1 MNPYKIR
8 FHCGVGFLQETPTAK
23 KLKLNILLAHD
34 RQSQLQVMDALSI
47 LARSRRR
54 SQKLYLH
61 TAGSSAIP
69 SAGVAIGPES
79 HDRASKGQ
87 PASNDN
93 FRSSKRQR
101 TGLPQTDTLQVP
113 KHLDFFSD
121 ESKAVRVAQKTVQHA
136 PGGTNGH
143 ETRPEQ
149 DTSHVDAGQ
158 CKKILR
164 SHKIKIVQLWPSV
177 QPTDGAFLATDKRKA
192 NTSATDGVQ
201 SSKRRKLEL
210 YPNPLDSF
218 AQMHDRYG
226 LSRTLV
232 NNVIRQGYRIPTE
245 VQLGSL
251 PLLLDTKQSTDS
263 SNTGRDI
270 RQDDLG
276 IDLLTVAPTGSGK
289 TLAFLIPVVHALVR
303 GRRAT
308 GDERHGPRAVI
319 IAPTKELASQI
330 VNEGR
335 KLLLGLGV
343 KITFVRKGMQI
354 DTASAA
360 PSQDADD
367 EIDGDVVSADSVSK
381 TVPLVK
387 ADILVSTP
395 LALLHALDPKDTS
408 ALDTVTYLVLDEAD
422 VLLDPLFR
430 QQTVNVWSACTNSR
444 LRVSLW
450 SATMG
455 ASIETL
461 ATELIT
467 ARWER
472 MRQVHKLQARD
483 RSRLV
488 RLVVGMKDSSLP
500 TIEHKLLYAAN
511 EQGKLMALRQLL
523 HPSRASN
530 VPALRPPFLVFTQTI
545 ARATAL
551 HAELLYD
558 IPHEAG
564 GSSRIAVLHSDLSDT
579 ARESTMTRFRRG
591 EIWVLITTD
600 LLSRGVDFK
609 GINGVVNYDFPNSSA
624 AYVHR
629 VGRTGRAGREGGVA
643 VTLYAKEDIPFVK
656 NVANVI
662 VASER
667 QRDGGGGDV
676 AGSTEA
682 QKWLFDALPTPTKR
696 EKQQLK
702 KRGVES
708 RRGGDADNGVPKKK
722 RASSTRISTK
732 AGYERKLSNRKF
744 SAGRNATVVPPPPVL
759 DDFDGFDD

>member
-1 MNPYKIR
+1 
-8 FHCGVGFLQETPTAK
+8 
-23 KLKLNILLAHD
+23 
-34 RQSQLQVMDALSI
+34 MDAVSI
-47 LARSRRR
+47 LARSRKRG
-54 SQKLYLH
+54 QKSYQNSS
-61 TAGSSAIP
+61 GSNSIP
-69 SAGVAIGPES
+69 SAGGNVRLSSDVHLAE
-79 HDRASKGQ
+79 RQAEFK
-87 PASNDN
+87 DN
-93 FRSSKRQR
+93 PKASKRQR
-101 TGLPQTDTLQVP
+101 TEPPQHAAAHVP
-113 KHLDFFSD
+113 ADLDFFSD
-121 ESKAVRVAQKTVQHA
+121 ESKSVRVAEKTERHA
-136 PGGTNGH
+136 AWATNGY
-143 ETRPEQ
+143 EPLAEQ
-149 DTSHVDAGQ
+149 DTFTLDLGQ

-164 SHKIKIVQLWPSV
+164 SHKLKIVQLWPTL
-177 QPTDGAFLATDKRKA
+177 QPVDIASGEMSKRKR
-192 NTSATDGVQ
+192 NTSASDALK

-210 YPNPLDSF
+210 HPRPLESF
-218 AQMHDRYG
+218 AQMRYRYG
-226 LSRTLV
+226 ASKTLV
-232 NNVIRQGYRIPTE
+232 NNVSRQGYQIPTE

-251 PLLLDTKQSTDS
+251 PLLLDIEQSVS
-263 SNTGRDI
+263 QSNTSSEVGLADS
-270 RQDDLG
+270 G

-289 TLAFLIPVVHALVR
+289 TLAFLIPVIHALVN
-303 GRRAT
+303 GRRGT
-308 GDERHGPRAVI
+308 EDERHGPRAVI
-319 IAPTKELASQI
+319 MAPTKELASQI

-335 KLLLGLGV
+335 KLLLGLGI

-354 DTASAA
+354 DTESVAA
-360 PSQDADD
+360 PRHADNGN
-367 EIDGDVVSADSVSK
+367 DGDVVAADSAS
-381 TVPLVK
+381 TNVPPVK

-395 LALLHALDPKDTS
+395 LALLHALDSKDTS
-408 ALDTVTYLVLDEAD
+408 ALGTVKHLVLDEAD

-430 QQTVNVWSACTNSR
+430 EQTVNIWSVCTNPR
-444 LRVSLW
+444 LQVSLW

-461 ATELIT
+461 AAEFIT

-472 MRQVHKLQARD
+472 LRQTHKLKAHHRP
-483 RSRLV
+483 RLV

-530 VPALRPPFLVFTQTI
+530 APALRPPFLVFTQTV

-564 GSSRIAVLHSDLSDT
+564 GQSRIAVLHSELSDT
-579 ARESTMTRFRRG
+579 ARENTMTRFRRG

-624 AYVHR
+624 TYVHR

-667 QRDGGGGDV
+667 QREGGGHAVTG
-676 AGSTEA
+676 TEA

-708 RRGGDADNGVPKKK
+708 RRGGTANSKGALPKNK

-732 AGYERKLSNRKF
+732 AGYERKLEKRKF
-744 SAGRNATVVPPPPVL
+744 SAGRSTAVEPRPAL
-759 DDFDGFDD
+759 DEFDGFDD